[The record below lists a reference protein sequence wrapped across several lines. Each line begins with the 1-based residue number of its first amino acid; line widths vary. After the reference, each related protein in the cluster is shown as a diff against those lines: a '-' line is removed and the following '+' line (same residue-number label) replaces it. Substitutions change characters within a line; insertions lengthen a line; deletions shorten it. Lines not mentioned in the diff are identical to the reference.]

1 MKRSFILLSILSLVL
16 LAVAR
21 SPRQAKP
28 IVSILGDSYSTF
40 EGYIPQGNVTW
51 YFNRTD
57 TARTDVDNVRQ
68 TWWWQLISE
77 GGYIL
82 GVNDSYSGATV
93 SYTGYDGND
102 YTDRSFITRLERIVP
117 SDILL
122 IFGATNDS
130 WAGSPVGEYKYGS
143 LTRED
148 LFSFRPAMARLISE
162 AQNRFPGTRI
172 VYIINS
178 ELKDDITSSIIEVCR
193 HYGCEYVLLENVDK
207 MSGHPSVAGM
217 KAIKNQVL
225 KRLKK

>member
-68 TWWWQLISE
+68 TWWWQLIDR
-77 GGYIL
+77 GGFIL
-82 GVNDSYSGATV
+82 GKNESFSGATV
-93 SYTGYDGND
+93 SNRGYRGAD
-102 YTDRSFITRLERIVP
+102 YTDRSFITRLRRISP
-117 SDILL
+117 SDIIL

-130 WAGSPVGEYKYGS
+130 WAGVPIDNKESSDSALYY
-143 LTRED
+143 
-148 LFSFRPAMARLISE
+148 FRPALTHLLTEARNL
-162 AQNRFPGTRI
+162 NPGTDIYFILNTELRKD
-172 VYIINS
+172 IN
-178 ELKDDITSSIIEVCR
+178 ETVFEVCR
-193 HYGCEYVLLENVDK
+193 EHSVKCILLHDIEK
-207 MSGHPSVAGM
+207 KTGHPSRAGM
-217 KAIKNQVL
+217 DAIATQVL
-225 KRLKK
+225 DAINRPD